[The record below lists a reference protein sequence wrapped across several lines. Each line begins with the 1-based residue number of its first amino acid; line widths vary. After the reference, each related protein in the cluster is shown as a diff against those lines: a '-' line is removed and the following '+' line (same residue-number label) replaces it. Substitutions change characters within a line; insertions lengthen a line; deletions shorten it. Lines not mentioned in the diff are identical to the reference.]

1 MTDLNLWLT
10 LLAWAAFMGY
20 CLGAARGAL
29 FAHLGLAAALFLRLL
44 EWVQGNPGP
53 FCLNGVVLLIQPVLC
68 LGTACLAC
76 YLAERINTISR
87 RPEPFYHAFA
97 SCAANALVVLAVP
110 LLRS

>member
-1 MTDLNLWLT
+1 MELNDWLP
-10 LLAWAAFMGY
+10 LLAWCAFMGY
-20 CLGAARGAL
+20 CLGASRGAL
-29 FAHLGLAAALFLRLL
+29 FAHLGLAAALFFRLL
-44 EWVQGNPGP
+44 AWVQVNPGP
-53 FCLNGVVLLIQPVLC
+53 FWMNGVVLLIQPVLC

-97 SCAANALVVLAVP
+97 SCVANAVVVLAVP